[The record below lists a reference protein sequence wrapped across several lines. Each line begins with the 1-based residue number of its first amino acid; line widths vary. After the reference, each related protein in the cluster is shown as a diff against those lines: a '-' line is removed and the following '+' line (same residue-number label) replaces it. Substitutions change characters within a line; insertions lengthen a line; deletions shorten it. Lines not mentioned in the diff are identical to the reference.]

1 MFIFLAQVLAVD
13 SDVCERG
20 LEVLGRAQDRLLLGK
35 SEAEGEEGQ
44 EEEDEDVAEERRR
57 VMAAKGDDS
66 EHAVLLQGL
75 RKTYRQAQLSQC
87 FARGGQGKE
96 GAGGR
101 AYKRAVR
108 GVTLAIPHAQCFG
121 FLGLVKLIERCNIQL
136 S

>member
-1 MFIFLAQVLAVD
+1 MILAQVLAVD
-13 SDVCERG
+13 SDVCERC
-20 LEVLGRAQDRLLLGK
+20 LEVLGRAQDRVLLGR
-35 SEAEGEEGQ
+35 SEAQGEEGQ
-44 EEEDEDVAEERRR
+44 EEDEDVAEERQR

-75 RKTYRQAQLSQC
+75 RKTYRQAKLSQC
-87 FARGGQGKE
+87 FARGGQGTE

-121 FLGLVKLIERCNIQL
+121 FLG
-136 S
+136 

>member
-1 MFIFLAQVLAVD
+1 MVLVQVLAVD

-35 SEAEGEEGQ
+35 SEAEGKEGQ
-44 EEEDEDVAEERRR
+44 EEDEDVAEERRR
-57 VMAAKGDDS
+57 VMAAKGNDS

-121 FLGLVKLIERCNIQL
+121 FLGSVKVIEICNTQL